1 MTTYRELPSG
11 YQLIPKQKLY
21 KPEGNGMIYLKW
33 WKGRAYNQEYSTQK
47 DSPSHLIEKS
57 KVSRQA
63 KVKRIQQHQISYPKN
78 AKGTSLGR
86 KHKWRKRPTENKP
99 QIIKKTVTGS

>member
-33 WKGRAYNQEYSTQK
+33 WKGRAYNQEYSTQQ
-47 DSPSHLIEKS
+47 DSPLDLMEKS
-57 KVSRQA
+57 TTFQ
-63 KVKRIQQHQISYPKN
+63 
-78 AKGTSLGR
+78 TS
-86 KHKWRKRPTENKP
+86 K
-99 QIIKKTVTGS
+99 S